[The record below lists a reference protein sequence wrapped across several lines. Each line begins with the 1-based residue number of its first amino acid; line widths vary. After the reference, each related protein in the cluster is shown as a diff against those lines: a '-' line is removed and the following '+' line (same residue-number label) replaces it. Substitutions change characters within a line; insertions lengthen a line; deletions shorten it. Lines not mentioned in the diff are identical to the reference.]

1 MDMHPEVHPGQV
13 FEGVPVQLPEAPMV
27 GLPAQLPGPS
37 VAPGPRAPCIERYQ
51 AYTEDQL
58 LAWMSRLMDEV
69 SSSHG

>member
-1 MDMHPEVHPGQV
+1 
-13 FEGVPVQLPEAPMV
+13 MV
-27 GLPAQLPGPS
+27 GPPAQLPGPPM
-37 VAPGPRAPCIERYQ
+37 APGPQAPCTERYQ